1 MRRAAGQAK
10 IMRSTR
16 FLLALLFSG
25 ALLAACGVTL
35 NADTPVAT
43 VFVPSVAPPGSASA
57 TPGTAGGTPAP
68 KWSAL
73 GLSGHLIYTLGAQGI
88 QDLSLSSGKVSP
100 VFVPPQDGWLT
111 AASVSPDGKQI
122 VLAYAPPPAAGQ
134 PQLGYTSLYLLPGDC
149 ATRAG
154 GCTVQDLTLLQDRT
168 DPHESYF
175 SPVWAPDGK
184 RLFFAHFTPS
194 DASSNSPFKYTLQS
208 MVIPGGQPQ
217 VLLQDA
223 LWPNVSV
230 DGAQLAYVYSNPTDY
245 TNNLFI
251 AAPDGS
257 KARAVVD
264 PKAFAAVDAPF
275 FTPDGKQLVFSAVG
289 EGPAGGTPTAAPG
302 PAALS
307 WFDRLTGVRLAAAAP
322 DLHNVP
328 SDWWEIDLASGRLT
342 RLTKQY
348 DTSMFGSFAPDGKH
362 IGYLS
367 ASGLWILSPAGGKPQ
382 RILNTTGTGT
392 LDWIP

>member
-1 MRRAAGQAK
+1 MRLIQNIVALTLAG
-10 IMRSTR
+10 I
-16 FLLALLFSG
+16 LAG
-25 ALLAACGVTL
+25 CGVTL
-35 NADTPVAT
+35 NDNSTAAPT

-73 GLSGHLIYTLGAQGI
+73 GLKGHLVYTLGAQGI
-88 QDLSLSSGKVSP
+88 QDLDLSNGKETAL
-100 VFVPPQDGWLT
+100 FVPPQDGWLT

-122 VLAYAPPPAAGQ
+122 ALAYAPPPATGQ

-149 ATRAG
+149 GTRSG
-154 GCTVQDLTLLQDRT
+154 GCTVDDLKLLQDRT

-175 SPVWAPDGK
+175 SPVWAADGK
-184 RLFFAHFTPS
+184 TLFFAHFTPS
-194 DASSNSPFKYTLQS
+194 DANSKSPFKYTLQS
-208 MVIPGGQPQ
+208 MAMPGGKPH

-223 LWPNVSV
+223 LWPNVSA
-230 DGAQLAYVYSNPTDY
+230 DGARIAYVYSNPDDY
-245 TNNLFI
+245 TNHLFV

-257 KARAVVD
+257 QPQDVVG
-264 PKAFAAVDAPF
+264 PKSFAAVDAPF

-289 EGPAGGTPTAAPG
+289 EGPAAGTPTPAPG

-328 SDWWEIDLASGRLT
+328 SDWWEIDLASGELT

-348 DTSMFGSFAPDGKH
+348 DTSMFGSFSPDGLH

-367 ASGLWILSPAGGKPQ
+367 ASGLWIMSAAGGKPQ

-392 LDWIP
+392 LDWIS